1 MLSMANARLSR
12 ITIVIPI
19 MSDFWEANT
28 MLDTVFL
35 NKLRLVFA
43 MVVTLAVLV
52 VAFFVPGL
60 LAKALV
66 AAVIGA
72 VFGLTHAVMIRL
84 MMELTAIKSVLAKK
98 VME

>member
-1 MLSMANARLSR
+1 
-12 ITIVIPI
+12 
-19 MSDFWEANT
+19 

-35 NKLRLVFA
+35 NKLRRVFA

-72 VFGLTHAVMIRL
+72 FFGLTHAVMIRL
-84 MMELTAIKSVLAKK
+84 MMELTAIKSVLAEK

>member
-1 MLSMANARLSR
+1 
-12 ITIVIPI
+12 
-19 MSDFWEANT
+19 

-35 NKLRLVFA
+35 NKLRRVFA

-72 VFGLTHAVMIRL
+72 FFWPDSRSYDSSHDGADGN
-84 MMELTAIKSVLAKK
+84 
-98 VME
+98 

>member
-1 MLSMANARLSR
+1 
-12 ITIVIPI
+12 
-19 MSDFWEANT
+19 

-35 NKLRLVFA
+35 NKLRRVFA

-66 AAVIGA
+66 AVVIGA
-72 VFGLTHAVMIRL
+72 FFGLTHAVMIRP
-84 MMELTAIKSVLAKK
+84 MMELTAIKSVLAEK

>member
-1 MLSMANARLSR
+1 
-12 ITIVIPI
+12 
-19 MSDFWEANT
+19 

-43 MVVTLAVLV
+43 MAVTLAVLT

-72 VFGLTHAVMIRL
+72 IFGLCHVVMIRL
-84 MMELTAIKSVLAKK
+84 MAELTAIKSVLAEK